1 MDGRIA
7 LLITKAEHHIEHQRY
22 KEAEEC
28 VAAAEQ
34 LDPTNRSVRML
45 RELLN
50 TLQKNDRRKS
60 ALLRFFPRTLRKP
73 FVPASASLS
82 PEEIS
87 QRIRSLIGSA
97 DHYLSRGAIE
107 NAFDSLTRA
116 QLLDP
121 SNPEVIAC
129 EKRVVPQWRKLRGA
143 EPDAGSPPTLPPSNN
158 AHRSPLFERLK
169 KGTLLA

>member
-7 LLITKAEHHIEHQRY
+7 LLITKAEHHIEQQRY

-28 VAAAEQ
+28 VAAAEHI
-34 LDPTNRSVRML
+34 DPMNRSVRML
-45 RELLN
+45 RELLS

-73 FVPASASLS
+73 SVAARAPLSSA
-82 PEEIS
+82 EIS
-87 QRIRSLIGSA
+87 KRVRSLVSSA

-107 NAFDSLTRA
+107 NAFDALTRA
-116 QLLDP
+116 QVLDP
-121 SNPEVIAC
+121 SHPDVIAC
-129 EKRVVPQWRKLRGA
+129 EKRVMPCWRKLRGS
-143 EPDAGSPPTLPPSNN
+143 ELDASATTLPLSNN
-158 AHRSPLFERLK
+158 NIQSPLFERLK